1 LGEIAISHLI
11 ICFELD
17 AIRSFCQ
24 RINHQLFLTWNTPIH
39 IKNSQDGLLF
49 IETFDIP
56 MALINPMGLESIF
69 LKNSSDEY
77 DSEICDLSAP
87 WRGTDSN
94 PSHAICLSVLVIE
107 SGVKK

>member
-11 ICFELD
+11 IFFELD

-24 RINHQLFLTWNTPIH
+24 RINHQLFLTWNTPIQ
-39 IKNSQDGLLF
+39 IKNSQDGLLS
-49 IETFDIP
+49 IETIDIP

-69 LKNSSDEY
+69 LKNPSHEY
-77 DSEICDLSAP
+77 HSELCDLSAP

-94 PSHAICLSVLVIE
+94 PNLAICVSVLVIK
-107 SGVKK
+107 SGVK